1 MSENDLFGAADAPE
15 SMTRPLA
22 VRMRPRTLDEVIGQT
37 QVLGQGSP
45 LRRLANPASKG
56 SLTAPSSVILF
67 GPPGVGKTTL
77 ATIVAGQSGRVF
89 EELSAVTSGVKDVRD
104 VLTRAHERLVSRG
117 QETVLFIDEVH
128 RYSKSQQDAL
138 LPAVENRDVTFI
150 GATTENPSFSIIKP
164 LLSRSVVVK
173 LESLEPDQ
181 LIELV
186 QRALT
191 DDRGLRGEVKATDE
205 AIADIVRMAG
215 GDARKSLTI
224 LEAAAGAVTGDEAR
238 KKGARRPIIT
248 PEIVATVMDTAT
260 VRYDKDG
267 DDHYDVIS
275 AFIKSMRGSDPDAAI
290 HYLARMLKAGEDP
303 RFIARRIMIAA
314 SEEVGMAAPQIL
326 QVTVAAAQAV
336 ALVGM
341 PEARIILAE
350 ATIAVA
356 TAPKS
361 NASYNAINQALA
373 DVDAGKIGAV
383 PLYLRNA
390 PTKLMKEW
398 GNHEGYKYAH
408 DWPGAVALTVIL
420 TLAVAIVFSGVSMV
434 SVRAS
439 LLTQITSQSRADYS
453 NMVQQA
459 QTSLDAADVSATVQ
473 IQQLV
478 NDLASSLQSEGPS
491 NLIGV
496 YLWSRDT
503 NSRAII
509 PVSTEPSYQSL
520 ISDDIRSSVASDLDD
535 SVFYQPVEIP
545 GDSGMPGSGTPAAVL
560 GTVLDFG
567 VAGNLEFFAIYS
579 YTFQQ
584 QSLTQIQ
591 LSLVV
596 ICALLSIV
604 VGVVIWLV
612 IRGIVRPIERVAAA
626 SETLASGNLD
636 MRVTVDRKDELGVL
650 QQSFNTM
657 ADALNQKIDELEEAS
672 VFQKRFVSDVSH
684 ELRTPV
690 TTMRMASDLLEMKK
704 DGFDP
709 STKRT
714 VELLAGQI
722 SRFQDMLADLLEI
735 SRYDAGYA
743 ALDLVET
750 DLCEPI
756 ETAVDQVDGIAQAK
770 RVPIHTYLPN
780 VQVLTR
786 IDSRRVIRIVRNLLA
801 NAVDFAEDRPIEV
814 RVAANRKAVAISV
827 RDYGVG
833 IDEDKVAH
841 VFDRFWRGDLSR
853 SRVTG
858 GTGLGLAIAMTDALL
873 HHGSIRVRSAV
884 GEGTWFLVLLP
895 RDPDQGEVAD
905 AELPVNFAS
914 ETPDDLRVTGGFG
927 VATSQVT
934 HDYHEVRR
942 DTMMGRPL

>member
-1 MSENDLFGAADAPE
+1 M
-15 SMTRPLA
+15 
-22 VRMRPRTLDEVIGQT
+22 
-37 QVLGQGSP
+37 
-45 LRRLANPASKG
+45 
-56 SLTAPSSVILF
+56 
-67 GPPGVGKTTL
+67 
-77 ATIVAGQSGRVF
+77 AGQSGRVF

-128 RYSKSQQDAL
+128 RFSKSQQDAL

-398 GNHEGYKYAH
+398 GNHEATSMRTIGPVPWRHRNICPKSC
-408 DWPGAVALTVIL
+408 VAPSTTIP
-420 TLAVAIVFSGVSMV
+420 TIAAMNTKSA
-434 SVRAS
+434 SVLPRFA
-439 LLTQITSQSRADYS
+439 RCC
-453 NMVQQA
+453 M
-459 QTSLDAADVSATVQ
+459 
-473 IQQLV
+473 
-478 NDLASSLQSEGPS
+478 
-491 NLIGV
+491 
-496 YLWSRDT
+496 
-503 NSRAII
+503 
-509 PVSTEPSYQSL
+509 
-520 ISDDIRSSVASDLDD
+520 
-535 SVFYQPVEIP
+535 
-545 GDSGMPGSGTPAAVL
+545 
-560 GTVLDFG
+560 
-567 VAGNLEFFAIYS
+567 AGNPNRNEHRGVKCNATITVGKGRQTPWRPS
-579 YTFQQ
+579 SSWTTIRP
-584 QSLTQIQ
+584 SAKC
-591 LSLVV
+591 LV
-596 ICALLSIV
+596 LF
-604 VGVVIWLV
+604 W
-612 IRGIVRPIERVAAA
+612 
-626 SETLASGNLD
+626 
-636 MRVTVDRKDELGVL
+636 K
-650 QQSFNTM
+650 
-657 ADALNQKIDELEEAS
+657 
-672 VFQKRFVSDVSH
+672 
-684 ELRTPV
+684 
-690 TTMRMASDLLEMKK
+690 
-704 DGFDP
+704 
-709 STKRT
+709 
-714 VELLAGQI
+714 
-722 SRFQDMLADLLEI
+722 
-735 SRYDAGYA
+735 
-743 ALDLVET
+743 
-750 DLCEPI
+750 
-756 ETAVDQVDGIAQAK
+756 
-770 RVPIHTYLPN
+770 
-780 VQVLTR
+780 TR
-786 IDSRRVIRIVRNLLA
+786 DSR
-801 NAVDFAEDRPIEV
+801 P
-814 RVAANRKAVAISV
+814 
-827 RDYGVG
+827 
-833 IDEDKVAH
+833 
-841 VFDRFWRGDLSR
+841 
-853 SRVTG
+853 
-858 GTGLGLAIAMTDALL
+858 
-873 HHGSIRVRSAV
+873 
-884 GEGTWFLVLLP
+884 
-895 RDPDQGEVAD
+895 
-905 AELPVNFAS
+905 
-914 ETPDDLRVTGGFG
+914 
-927 VATSQVT
+927 
-934 HDYHEVRR
+934 
-942 DTMMGRPL
+942 

>member
-104 VLTRAHERLVSRG
+104 VLTRAHERLVSHG

-128 RYSKSQQDAL
+128 RFSKSQQDAL

-224 LEAAAGAVTGDEAR
+224 LEAR

-408 DWPGAVALTVIL
+408 DWPGAVAPQEYMPEELRGTEYYHPNDRGYEHEVSQR
-420 TLAVAIVFSGVSMV
+420 LAKI
-434 SVRAS
+434 
-439 LLTQITSQSRADYS
+439 
-453 NMVQQA
+453 
-459 QTSLDAADVSATVQ
+459 
-473 IQQLV
+473 
-478 NDLASSLQSEGPS
+478 
-491 NLIGV
+491 
-496 YLWSRDT
+496 
-503 NSRAII
+503 
-509 PVSTEPSYQSL
+509 
-520 ISDDIRSSVASDLDD
+520 
-535 SVFYQPVEIP
+535 
-545 GDSGMPGSGTPAAVL
+545 
-560 GTVLDFG
+560 
-567 VAGNLEFFAIYS
+567 
-579 YTFQQ
+579 
-584 QSLTQIQ
+584 
-591 LSLVV
+591 
-596 ICALLSIV
+596 
-604 VGVVIWLV
+604 
-612 IRGIVRPIERVAAA
+612 RPILHGGEP
-626 SETLASGNLD
+626 E
-636 MRVTVDRKDELGVL
+636 
-650 QQSFNTM
+650 
-657 ADALNQKIDELEEAS
+657 QK
-672 VFQKRFVSDVSH
+672 
-684 ELRTPV
+684 
-690 TTMRMASDLLEMKK
+690 
-704 DGFDP
+704 
-709 STKRT
+709 
-714 VELLAGQI
+714 
-722 SRFQDMLADLLEI
+722 
-735 SRYDAGYA
+735 
-743 ALDLVET
+743 
-750 DLCEPI
+750 
-756 ETAVDQVDGIAQAK
+756 
-770 RVPIHTYLPN
+770 
-780 VQVLTR
+780 
-786 IDSRRVIRIVRNLLA
+786 
-801 NAVDFAEDRPIEV
+801 
-814 RVAANRKAVAISV
+814 
-827 RDYGVG
+827 
-833 IDEDKVAH
+833 
-841 VFDRFWRGDLSR
+841 
-853 SRVTG
+853 
-858 GTGLGLAIAMTDALL
+858 
-873 HHGSIRVRSAV
+873 
-884 GEGTWFLVLLP
+884 
-895 RDPDQGEVAD
+895 
-905 AELPVNFAS
+905 
-914 ETPDDLRVTGGFG
+914 
-927 VATSQVT
+927 
-934 HDYHEVRR
+934 
-942 DTMMGRPL
+942 

>member
-128 RYSKSQQDAL
+128 RFSKSQQDAL

-290 HYLARMLKAGEDP
+290 HYLARM
-303 RFIARRIMIAA
+303 
-314 SEEVGMAAPQIL
+314 AAPQIL

-408 DWPGAVALTVIL
+408 DWPGAVAP
-420 TLAVAIVFSGVSMV
+420 
-434 SVRAS
+434 
-439 LLTQITSQSRADYS
+439 QEY
-453 NMVQQA
+453 
-459 QTSLDAADVSATVQ
+459 
-473 IQQLV
+473 
-478 NDLASSLQSEGPS
+478 
-491 NLIGV
+491 
-496 YLWSRDT
+496 
-503 NSRAII
+503 
-509 PVSTEPSYQSL
+509 
-520 ISDDIRSSVASDLDD
+520 
-535 SVFYQPVEIP
+535 
-545 GDSGMPGSGTPAAVL
+545 MP
-560 GTVLDFG
+560 
-567 VAGNLEFFAIYS
+567 E
-579 YTFQQ
+579 
-584 QSLTQIQ
+584 
-591 LSLVV
+591 
-596 ICALLSIV
+596 
-604 VGVVIWLV
+604 
-612 IRGIVRPIERVAAA
+612 
-626 SETLASGNLD
+626 
-636 MRVTVDRKDELGVL
+636 
-650 QQSFNTM
+650 
-657 ADALNQKIDELEEAS
+657 
-672 VFQKRFVSDVSH
+672 
-684 ELRTPV
+684 ELRGTEYYHPND
-690 TTMRMASDLLEMKK
+690 R
-704 DGFDP
+704 
-709 STKRT
+709 
-714 VELLAGQI
+714 
-722 SRFQDMLADLLEI
+722 
-735 SRYDAGYA
+735 GY
-743 ALDLVET
+743 E
-750 DLCEPI
+750 
-756 ETAVDQVDGIAQAK
+756 
-770 RVPIHTYLPN
+770 
-780 VQVLTR
+780 
-786 IDSRRVIRIVRNLLA
+786 
-801 NAVDFAEDRPIEV
+801 
-814 RVAANRKAVAISV
+814 
-827 RDYGVG
+827 
-833 IDEDKVAH
+833 
-841 VFDRFWRGDLSR
+841 
-853 SRVTG
+853 
-858 GTGLGLAIAMTDALL
+858 
-873 HHGSIRVRSAV
+873 
-884 GEGTWFLVLLP
+884 
-895 RDPDQGEVAD
+895 
-905 AELPVNFAS
+905 
-914 ETPDDLRVTGGFG
+914 
-927 VATSQVT
+927 
-934 HDYHEVRR
+934 HEVSQRLAKI
-942 DTMMGRPL
+942 RPMLHGGEPEQK